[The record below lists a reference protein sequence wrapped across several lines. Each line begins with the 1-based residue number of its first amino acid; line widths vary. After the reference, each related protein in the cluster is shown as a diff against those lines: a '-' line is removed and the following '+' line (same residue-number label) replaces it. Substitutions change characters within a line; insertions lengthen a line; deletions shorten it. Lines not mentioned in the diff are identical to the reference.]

1 MTRLEFINQAN
12 AIADQRTERLYVL
25 EAMAAEMIEK
35 YGACCERDQDPYQA
49 AIWGWIATEV
59 RGAREAI
66 EQIAEMAKGVAHG

>member
-25 EAMAAEMIEK
+25 EAMAGEMVEK
-35 YGACCERDQDPYQA
+35 YGSCCERDQDPHQA

-59 RGAREAI
+59 RCAREAI
-66 EQIAEMAKGVAHG
+66 DQMAEMAREVQQ